1 MHMRSNRSLFWGG
14 LLIVLGAVWLV
25 DNLGLG
31 HFDLGTAIALWWPVI
46 PIYFGVAGLA
56 TALSGRGGRRVM
68 WGSLLV
74 NGLFTALFVA
84 WLGNLQDWW
93 YVDLTLGWSL
103 VPAVVLVFLGV
114 SMLLGPAT
122 RVGAR
127 TYWAVMFG
135 VRPRPVAWDDAT
147 AIAVM
152 GGVNLD
158 FSQAGLPEREVLI
171 DAYALMG
178 GVNIYVPEGVRVVAE
193 WTGLMGGLQL
203 FDRGAG
209 SFADH
214 RQFESG
220 EGPVIRVRAQ
230 SIMGGI
236 NVKRA

>member
-1 MHMRSNRSLFWGG
+1 MRSNRSLFWGG
-14 LLIVLGAVWLV
+14 LLIVLGIVWLV

-31 HFDLGTAIALWWPVI
+31 HFDLGDAIALWWPVI
-46 PIYFGVAGLA
+46 PIYFGVVGLA
-56 TALSGRGGRRVM
+56 TALSGRGARGIM
-68 WGSLLV
+68 WGSLLI

-103 VPAVVLVFLGV
+103 LPALVLIFLGV
-114 SMLLGPAT
+114 SLLRGPAI
-122 RVGAR
+122 RSGAR

-135 VRPRPVAWDDAT
+135 VRPRPTAWDDAT

-158 FSQAGLPEREVLI
+158 LSQAGLPEREVLI

-178 GVNIYVPEGVRVVAE
+178 GVTIYVPEGVRVVAE
-193 WTGLMGGLQL
+193 WTGLMGGLHL

-209 SFADH
+209 AFADLGKL
-214 RQFESG
+214 ESG

-230 SIMGGI
+230 SIMGGV